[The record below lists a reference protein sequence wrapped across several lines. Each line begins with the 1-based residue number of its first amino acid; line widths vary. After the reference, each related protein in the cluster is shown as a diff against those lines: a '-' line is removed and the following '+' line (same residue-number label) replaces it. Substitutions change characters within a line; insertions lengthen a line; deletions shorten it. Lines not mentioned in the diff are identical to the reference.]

1 MNGNL
6 VWARLAFLGV
16 AAVGLLAVA
25 AIWILRRRLLG
36 PQALA
41 RWKDAHPTPLSP
53 DEVRRLQQWQGRMR
67 WVAGGTLF
75 YVGLMVGFTSALPS
89 EAVALRGV
97 AFLILPAM
105 ILGGVALQFSARCP
119 RCGLPLGLLSSLGV
133 PSECERCRVGL
144 HTPKAEAS
152 RRP

>member
-1 MNGNL
+1 MTDNL
-6 VWARLAFLGV
+6 AWARLVFLGV
-16 AAVGLLAVA
+16 AVLGLLAGA
-25 AIWILRRRLLG
+25 AIWILRRRWLA

-41 RWKDAHPTPLSP
+41 RWKDARPTPLSR
-53 DEVRRLQQWQGRMR
+53 DEVQKLQQWQRRMR

-75 YVGLMVGFTSALPS
+75 YVGLMVGFTSALPA
-89 EAVALRGV
+89 EAVGLRGV
-97 AFLILPAM
+97 AFLVLPAM

-119 RCGLPLGLLSSLGV
+119 RCGLPLGLQSSLGL

-144 HTPKAEAS
+144 HAPKAEAG